1 MQRAARGTAVA
12 LAGVTQH
19 QLRVDASP
27 GMNDTFALLDAIKAI
42 PDDGLAG
49 RFARSDGV
57 DDLCRRKRVA
67 CARAG
72 RPRHRDVHGNGT
84 QFLPARAAVVP
95 AMRPNTAPDVRPDP
109 PG

>member
-1 MQRAARGTAVA
+1 MQRASRGTAVT

-19 QLRVDASP
+19 QLRVDVGP

-67 CARAG
+67 GARAG
-72 RPRHRDVHGNGT
+72 RPRH
-84 QFLPARAAVVP
+84 
-95 AMRPNTAPDVRPDP
+95 
-109 PG
+109 